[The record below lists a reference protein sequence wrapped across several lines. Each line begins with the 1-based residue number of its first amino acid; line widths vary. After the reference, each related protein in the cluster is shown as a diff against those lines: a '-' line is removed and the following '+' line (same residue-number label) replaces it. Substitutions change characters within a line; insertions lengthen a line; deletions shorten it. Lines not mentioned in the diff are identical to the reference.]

1 MKIEIKN
8 EALLQA
14 LTLEAENFFIQPE
27 TLVKEILQQHC
38 AKGSIQETQPHTPS
52 YIRERAT
59 QLGLAI
65 TNMTR
70 LFEETY
76 DVSIELES
84 KEVSVANKT
93 ADFYEMKY
101 EVKVKL

>member
-1 MKIEIKN
+1 MKLEIKN
-8 EALLQA
+8 EALLQS
-14 LTLEAENFFIQPE
+14 LTLEAENLFLSPE

-38 AKGSIQETQPHTPS
+38 SGTAVQESQPHTPS
-52 YIRERAT
+52 YIRERANK
-59 QLGLAI
+59 LGLAI

-84 KEVSVANKT
+84 KEGYPRENKSCG
-93 ADFYEMKY
+93 EINY

>member
-1 MKIEIKN
+1 MKLEIKN

-14 LTLEAENFFIQPE
+14 LTLEAENFFIAPE

-38 AKGSIQETQPHTPS
+38 AKGSIQESQPHTPS
-52 YIRERAT
+52 YIRERAN

-65 TNMTR
+65 TNMVR

-76 DVSIELES
+76 DVSITLES
-84 KEVSVANKT
+84 KEGYGRVGKDSCEIN
-93 ADFYEMKY
+93 Y

>member
-1 MKIEIKN
+1 MKLEIKN
-8 EALLQA
+8 EALLKH
-14 LTLEAENFFIQPE
+14 LTAEASDKFITPE

-38 AKGSIQETQPHTPS
+38 SGTEVQESQPHTPS
-52 YIRERAT
+52 YIRERAN

-65 TNMTR
+65 TNMTK

-76 DVSIELES
+76 DVSIEL
-84 KEVSVANKT
+84 T
-93 ADFYEMKY
+93 AHEGYQKVMKDTCEINY

>member
-1 MKIEIKN
+1 MKLEIKN

-14 LTLEAENFFIQPE
+14 LTAEAESLFIQPE

-52 YIRERAT
+52 YIRERAN

-84 KEVSVANKT
+84 KEGYGRVGKDSCEIN
-93 ADFYEMKY
+93 Y

>member
-14 LTLEAENFFIQPE
+14 LTLEAESLFIQPE

-38 AKGSIQETQPHTPS
+38 AKGSVQESQAHTPS
-52 YIRERAT
+52 YIRERAN

-84 KEVSVANKT
+84 KEGYGRVGKDTCEIN
-93 ADFYEMKY
+93 Y

>member
-1 MKIEIKN
+1 MKLEIKN
-8 EALLQA
+8 EALLNH
-14 LTLEAENFFIQPE
+14 LTAEAENLFLSPE

-38 AKGSIQETQPHTPS
+38 AKGSIQESQPHTPS
-52 YIRERAT
+52 YIRERAN

-76 DVSIELES
+76 DVSIEL
-84 KEVSVANKT
+84 T
-93 ADFYEMKY
+93 AHEGYQKVMKDTCEINY

>member
-1 MKIEIKN
+1 MKLEIKN

-52 YIRERAT
+52 YIRERAN

-65 TNMTR
+65 TNMTK

-76 DVSIELES
+76 DVSIEL
-84 KEVSVANKT
+84 T
-93 ADFYEMKY
+93 AHEGYQKVMKDSCELIY
-101 EVKVKL
+101 GVKVKL

>member
-1 MKIEIKN
+1 MKLEIKN

-14 LTLEAENFFIQPE
+14 LTLEAESLFLKPE

-38 AKGSIQETQPHTPS
+38 AKGFIQESQPHTPS
-52 YIRERAT
+52 YIRERAN
-59 QLGLAI
+59 QLGQAI

-76 DVSIELES
+76 DVSIEL
-84 KEVSVANKT
+84 T
-93 ADFYEMKY
+93 AHEGYQKLMKDTCEINY

>member
-1 MKIEIKN
+1 MKLEIKN
-8 EALLQA
+8 EALLKH
-14 LTLEAENFFIQPE
+14 LTAEASDKFIAPE

-38 AKGSIQETQPHTPS
+38 SGTTVQESQPHTPS
-52 YIRERAT
+52 YIRERAN
-59 QLGLAI
+59 QLGEAI

-76 DVSIELES
+76 DVSIEL
-84 KEVSVANKT
+84 T
-93 ADFYEMKY
+93 AHEGYQKVMKDSCEINY

>member
-1 MKIEIKN
+1 MKLEIKN

-14 LTLEAENFFIQPE
+14 LTLEAESLFLEPE

-38 AKGSIQETQPHTPS
+38 TKGSIQESQPHTPS
-52 YIRERAT
+52 YIRERAN

-65 TNMTR
+65 ATMIK

-76 DVSIELES
+76 DVSIALEG
-84 KEVSVANKT
+84 KEGYGRVGKDVIN
-93 ADFYEMKY
+93 Y

>member
-1 MKIEIKN
+1 MKLEIKN

-14 LTLEAENFFIQPE
+14 LTSEAESLFIQPE

-38 AKGSIQETQPHTPS
+38 AKGSVQESQPHTPS
-52 YIRERAT
+52 YIRERAN

-65 TNMTR
+65 TNMTK

-84 KEVSVANKT
+84 KEGYGRVGKDSC
-93 ADFYEMKY
+93 EIHY

>member
-1 MKIEIKN
+1 MKLEIKN

-14 LTLEAENFFIQPE
+14 LTLEAESLFLKPE

-38 AKGSIQETQPHTPS
+38 AKGSVQESQPHTPS
-52 YIRERAT
+52 YIRERAS

-84 KEVSVANKT
+84 KEGYGRVGKDSCEIN
-93 ADFYEMKY
+93 Y

>member
-1 MKIEIKN
+1 MKLEIKN

-14 LTLEAENFFIQPE
+14 LTLEAESLFIQPE
-27 TLVKEILQQHC
+27 VLVKEILQQHC
-38 AKGSIQETQPHTPS
+38 AKGSIQESQPHTPS
-52 YIRERAT
+52 YIRERAN

-65 TNMTR
+65 TNMVR

-76 DVSIELES
+76 DVSITLES
-84 KEVSVANKT
+84 KEGYGRVGKDSCEIN
-93 ADFYEMKY
+93 Y

>member
-1 MKIEIKN
+1 MKLEIKN
-8 EALLQA
+8 EALLKH
-14 LTLEAENFFIQPE
+14 LTAEASDKFITPE

-38 AKGSIQETQPHTPS
+38 SGTEVQESQPHTPS
-52 YIRERAT
+52 YIRERAN

-76 DVSIELES
+76 DVSIELTTHEGYQ
-84 KEVSVANKT
+84 KV
-93 ADFYEMKY
+93 MKDSCEINY

>member
-14 LTLEAENFFIQPE
+14 LTSEAESLFLQPE

-38 AKGSIQETQPHTPS
+38 AKGSTQESQPHTPS
-52 YIRERAT
+52 YIRERAN
-59 QLGLAI
+59 QLGEAI
-65 TNMTR
+65 TNMVR

-84 KEVSVANKT
+84 KEGYGRVGKDS
-93 ADFYEMKY
+93 YEINY

>member
-1 MKIEIKN
+1 MNLEIKN

-14 LTLEAENFFIQPE
+14 LTLEAESLFLEPE

-38 AKGSIQETQPHTPS
+38 TKGSVQETQPHTPS
-52 YIRERAT
+52 YIRERAN

-65 TNMTR
+65 ATMIK

-76 DVSIELES
+76 DVSIALER
-84 KEVSVANKT
+84 KEGYGRVGKDVIN
-93 ADFYEMKY
+93 Y

>member
-1 MKIEIKN
+1 MKLEIKN
-8 EALLQA
+8 EALLKHLKA
-14 LTLEAENFFIQPE
+14 ESEAKFITPE

-38 AKGSIQETQPHTPS
+38 LETEVQETQPHTPS
-52 YIRERAT
+52 YIRERAS

-70 LFEETY
+70 LFEESY

-84 KEVSVANKT
+84 KESYGRVGKDTCEIS
-93 ADFYEMKY
+93 Y

>member
-1 MKIEIKN
+1 MKLEIKN

-14 LTLEAENFFIQPE
+14 LTLEAESLFIQPE
-27 TLVKEILQQHC
+27 TLVTEILQQHC
-38 AKGSIQETQPHTPS
+38 AKGSVQETQPHTPS
-52 YIRERAT
+52 YIRERAN

-65 TNMTR
+65 TNMVR

-76 DVSIELES
+76 DVSITLES
-84 KEVSVANKT
+84 KEGYGRVGKDTCEIN
-93 ADFYEMKY
+93 Y

>member
-1 MKIEIKN
+1 MKLEIKN
-8 EALLQA
+8 EALLKH
-14 LTLEAENFFIQPE
+14 LTAEASDKFITPE

-38 AKGSIQETQPHTPS
+38 SGTTVQESQPHTPS
-52 YIRERAT
+52 YIRERAN

-65 TNMTR
+65 TNMTK

-76 DVSIELES
+76 DVSIELTTHEGYQ
-84 KEVSVANKT
+84 KV
-93 ADFYEMKY
+93 MKDTCEINY

>member
-1 MKIEIKN
+1 MKLEIKN
-8 EALLQA
+8 EALLTH
-14 LTLEAENFFIQPE
+14 LTAEAESRFITSE

-38 AKGSIQETQPHTPS
+38 TKTTIQESQPHTPS

-84 KEVSVANKT
+84 RENFKENKS
-93 ADFYEMKY
+93 YCEINY

>member
-1 MKIEIKN
+1 MKLGIKN

-38 AKGSIQETQPHTPS
+38 AKGSVQESQPHTPS
-52 YIRERAT
+52 YIRERAN

-65 TNMTR
+65 TNMTK

-76 DVSIELES
+76 DVSIELTTHEGYQ
-84 KEVSVANKT
+84 KV
-93 ADFYEMKY
+93 MKDSCEINY

>member
-1 MKIEIKN
+1 MKLEIKN
-8 EALLQA
+8 EALLKH
-14 LTLEAENFFIQPE
+14 LTAESEANFIAPE

-52 YIRERAT
+52 YIRERAN

-76 DVSIELES
+76 DVSAELES
-84 KEVSVANKT
+84 KEGYGRFGLEAREIN
-93 ADFYEMKY
+93 Y

>member
-1 MKIEIKN
+1 MKLEIKN
-8 EALLQA
+8 EALLKH
-14 LTLEAENFFIQPE
+14 LTSEASDKFITPE

-38 AKGSIQETQPHTPS
+38 SGTTVQETQPHTPS

-65 TNMTR
+65 TNMTK

-76 DVSIELES
+76 DVSIELTTHEGYQ
-84 KEVSVANKT
+84 KV
-93 ADFYEMKY
+93 MKDSCEINY

>member
-1 MKIEIKN
+1 MKLEIKN

-14 LTLEAENFFIQPE
+14 LTSEAESLFLTPE
-27 TLVKEILQQHC
+27 VLVKEILQQHC

-52 YIRERAT
+52 YIRERAN
-59 QLGLAI
+59 QLGQAI
-65 TNMTR
+65 TNMTM

-84 KEVSVANKT
+84 KEGYGRVGKDSCEIN
-93 ADFYEMKY
+93 Y

>member
-1 MKIEIKN
+1 MKLEIKN

-14 LTLEAENFFIQPE
+14 LTLEAESLFLKPE

-65 TNMTR
+65 TNMTK

-84 KEVSVANKT
+84 REGYQKV
-93 ADFYEMKY
+93 MKDSCEINY

>member
-1 MKIEIKN
+1 MKLEIKN
-8 EALLQA
+8 EALLKH
-14 LTLEAENFFIQPE
+14 LTAEASDKFIAPE

-38 AKGSIQETQPHTPS
+38 SGTEVQETQPHTPS
-52 YIRERAT
+52 YIRERAN

-76 DVSIELES
+76 DVSIEL
-84 KEVSVANKT
+84 T
-93 ADFYEMKY
+93 AHEGYQKVMKDSCEINY

>member
-1 MKIEIKN
+1 MKLEIKN
-8 EALLQA
+8 EALLKH
-14 LTLEAENFFIQPE
+14 LTAEASDKFIAPE

-38 AKGSIQETQPHTPS
+38 SGTTVLESQPHTPS

-76 DVSIELES
+76 DVSIELTTHEGYQ
-84 KEVSVANKT
+84 KV
-93 ADFYEMKY
+93 MKDTCEINY

>member
-1 MKIEIKN
+1 MKLEIKN
-8 EALLQA
+8 EALLKH
-14 LTLEAENFFIQPE
+14 LTAEAESRFIAPE

-38 AKGSIQETQPHTPS
+38 AETLVWLSQPHTPS

-84 KEVSVANKT
+84 RENFKENKS
-93 ADFYEMKY
+93 YCEINY

>member
-1 MKIEIKN
+1 MKLEIKN
-8 EALLQA
+8 EALLTH
-14 LTLEAENFFIQPE
+14 LTAEAESRFITPE

-38 AKGSIQETQPHTPS
+38 AKTTIQESQPHTPS

-65 TNMTR
+65 TNMTK

-76 DVSIELES
+76 DVSIEL
-84 KEVSVANKT
+84 T
-93 ADFYEMKY
+93 AHEGYQKVMKDSCEINY

>member
-1 MKIEIKN
+1 MKLEIKN
-8 EALLQA
+8 EALLKH
-14 LTLEAENFFIQPE
+14 LTAEAESKFIMPE
-27 TLVKEILQQHC
+27 VLVKEILQQHC

-65 TNMTR
+65 TNMTK

-76 DVSIELES
+76 DVSIELTTHEGYQ
-84 KEVSVANKT
+84 KV
-93 ADFYEMKY
+93 MKDTCEINY

>member
-1 MKIEIKN
+1 MKLEIKN
-8 EALLQA
+8 EVLLQA
-14 LTLEAENFFIQPE
+14 LTSEAESLFIQPE

-38 AKGSIQETQPHTPS
+38 SGTEIQETQSHTPS
-52 YIRERAT
+52 YIRERAN

-65 TNMTR
+65 TNMTK

-76 DVSIELES
+76 DVSIEL
-84 KEVSVANKT
+84 T
-93 ADFYEMKY
+93 AHEGYQKVMKDSCELIY

>member
-1 MKIEIKN
+1 MKLEIKN

-14 LTLEAENFFIQPE
+14 LTLEAENLFLSPE
-27 TLVKEILQQHC
+27 VLVKEILQQHC
-38 AKGSIQETQPHTPS
+38 AKGSIQESQPHTPS
-52 YIRERAT
+52 YIRERAN

-65 TNMTR
+65 ATMIK

-76 DVSIELES
+76 DVSIALEG
-84 KEVSVANKT
+84 KEGYGRVGKDVIN
-93 ADFYEMKY
+93 Y

>member
-1 MKIEIKN
+1 MKLEIKN
-8 EALLQA
+8 EALLQS
-14 LTLEAENFFIQPE
+14 LTLEAENLFLSPE

-38 AKGSIQETQPHTPS
+38 AKGSIQEIQPHTPS

-65 TNMTR
+65 ATMIK

-76 DVSIELES
+76 DVSIALES
-84 KEVSVANKT
+84 KEGYGRVGKDSCEIN
-93 ADFYEMKY
+93 Y

>member
-1 MKIEIKN
+1 MNLEIKN

-14 LTLEAENFFIQPE
+14 LTLEAENLFIQPE

-52 YIRERAT
+52 YIRGRAN

-65 TNMTR
+65 ATMIK

-76 DVSIELES
+76 DVSIALEG
-84 KEVSVANKT
+84 KEGYGRVGKDVIN
-93 ADFYEMKY
+93 Y

>member
-1 MKIEIKN
+1 MKLEIKN
-8 EALLQA
+8 EALLKH
-14 LTLEAENFFIQPE
+14 LIVEASDKFIAPE

-38 AKGSIQETQPHTPS
+38 SGTTVQDSQPHTPS
-52 YIRERAT
+52 YIRERAN
-59 QLGLAI
+59 QLGQAI
-65 TNMTR
+65 TNMTK

-84 KEVSVANKT
+84 KEGYGRVGKDVIN
-93 ADFYEMKY
+93 Y

>member
-14 LTLEAENFFIQPE
+14 LTLEAESLFLKPE

-38 AKGSIQETQPHTPS
+38 AKGSIQESQPHTPS
-52 YIRERAT
+52 YIRERAN

-76 DVSIELES
+76 DVSITLES
-84 KEVSVANKT
+84 KEGYGRVGKDTCEIN
-93 ADFYEMKY
+93 Y

>member
-1 MKIEIKN
+1 MKLEIKN
-8 EALLQA
+8 EALLKH
-14 LTLEAENFFIQPE
+14 LTAESEANFITPE
-27 TLVKEILQQHC
+27 VLVKEILQQHC
-38 AKGSIQETQPHTPS
+38 AKGSVQETQPHTPS
-52 YIRERAT
+52 YIRERAN

-76 DVSIELES
+76 DVSAELES
-84 KEVSVANKT
+84 KEGYGRFGLEAREIN
-93 ADFYEMKY
+93 Y

>member
-1 MKIEIKN
+1 MKLEIKN
-8 EALLQA
+8 EALLKH
-14 LTLEAENFFIQPE
+14 LTAEASDKFIAPE

-38 AKGSIQETQPHTPS
+38 SGTTVLESQPHTPS
-52 YIRERAT
+52 YIRERAN
-59 QLGLAI
+59 QLGQAI

-76 DVSIELES
+76 DVSIGLES
-84 KEVSVANKT
+84 KEGYGRVGKDSCEIN
-93 ADFYEMKY
+93 Y

>member
-1 MKIEIKN
+1 MKLEIKN
-8 EALLQA
+8 EALLRA
-14 LTLEAENFFIQPE
+14 LTSEAENLFLSPE

-38 AKGSIQETQPHTPS
+38 AKGSTQETQPHTPS

-65 TNMTR
+65 TNMAR

-76 DVSIELES
+76 DVSIEL
-84 KEVSVANKT
+84 T
-93 ADFYEMKY
+93 AHEGYQKIMKDSCEINY